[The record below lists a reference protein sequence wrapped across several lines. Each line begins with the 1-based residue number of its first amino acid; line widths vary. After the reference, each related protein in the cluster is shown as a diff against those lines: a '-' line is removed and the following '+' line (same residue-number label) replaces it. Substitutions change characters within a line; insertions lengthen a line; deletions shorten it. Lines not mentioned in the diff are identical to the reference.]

1 MTTRTEAA
9 TTTATLNSF
18 TMRYQDY
25 TYEFTKSDSKWI
37 SNPNT
42 WPSSVGYNDP
52 IDFYAYTDGTFY
64 SSNPYVSFAMNEDAF
79 HQKDFLVAKHKNIS
93 YNDNSGK
100 VSLDFDHACAAVQFN
115 VYKEENAD
123 YTVSK
128 IVLKDVIKEGKY
140 YFDENTNWQI
150 GNTTTDYTLTNV
162 NGDIEITKEKQLL
175 PCRWL
180 FIIPQAKNSIK
191 IEVTYNSGKTK
202 TLNLS
207 GSWEAGKQYTVDDW

>member
-1 MTTRTEAA
+1 M
-9 TTTATLNSF
+9 LS
-18 TMRYQDY
+18 
-25 TYEFTKSDSKWI
+25 TK
-37 SNPNT
+37 
-42 WPSSVGYNDP
+42 
-52 IDFYAYTDGTFY
+52 
-64 SSNPYVSFAMNEDAF
+64 
-79 HQKDFLVAKHKNIS
+79 KDFLVARHENIS
-93 YNDNSGK
+93 YNDKSGK

-140 YFDENTNWQI
+140 YYDENTNWQI

-175 PCRWL
+175 PCGWL

-202 TLNLS
+202 ALNLS
-207 GSWEAGKQYTVDDW
+207 GSWEAGTQYTVDIRIGKAKTS